1 MQTPGRKVVWF
12 SCGAASAVAAKLAI
26 DAYGDDCTVVYCD
39 TLSSEHPDNARFFN
53 EVQDWLGRKIEVI
66 RSEKYRTIDDV
77 FEKTK
82 FMASPFGARCT
93 TELKKLPREAFQ
105 DSRDTHIFG
114 YTVEEERRA
123 SLFEDHNP
131 TLNVEWI
138 LIDRQVTKQRCLGVI
153 EQAGIALP
161 QMYQLGFDH
170 NNCPGCVKSSSP
182 GYWNKVRRHFPETF
196 ARRAAQSRAI
206 NCRLVKVDG
215 QRVFLDE
222 LPPTLT
228 ARTMTLTA
236 APSVRS
242 HSSPTVNK

>member
-39 TLSSEHPDNARFFN
+39 TLASEHPDNARFFN
-53 EVQDWLGRKIEVI
+53 EVEHWLGRKIEVI

-77 FEKTK
+77 FEKTR
-82 FMASPFGARCT
+82 FMASRLGARCT

-114 YTVEEERRA
+114 YTAEEERRA
-123 SLFEDHNP
+123 SLFEEYNP
-131 TLNVEWI
+131 TLSVEWI

-196 ARRAAQSRAI
+196 ARRATQSRAI
-206 NCRLVKVDG
+206 NCRLVKIDG

-222 LPPTLT
+222 LPPHLDGPDDDIDCGPVCQIPLFT
-228 ARTMTLTA
+228 
-236 APSVRS
+236 
-242 HSSPTVNK
+242 HGK